1 MSEPLKPLK
10 ARKHDPAEPPDPASP
25 PELEGDDVPAPV
37 AKLSRRAATV
47 LALLLLYVFIVG
59 VGVLG
64 EGFGELGEGFQDTLL
79 SGVQNPVAGL
89 FAGML
94 ATVLVTSSSVSTST
108 IVALVG
114 SGILPVELAIP
125 MVMGANLGTTVTNT
139 LVSLFSIRNP
149 DEFRRAFSAATMHD
163 LYNVMAVLILLPL
176 ELLTGYL
183 ERVATALASPI
194 EAAGITG
201 ADVDGPL
208 SFLTGP
214 AEDLIVTAMGAVV
227 PEGGFL
233 GVVLL
238 LLGIAIIFT
247 SLRYITKVM
256 RLVLGGGFEQRL
268 NSSVSRG
275 AGLMGVLF
283 GAVGAIVLFTS
294 TVVTVMLIPLCAA
307 GILALR
313 NAYPITIGANIGTT
327 MTALLAAL
335 AVDET
340 AGLVIALVH
349 FTYNVTAVLII
360 YPLPQIRYIPLR
372 VAMALGNQAAKRRW
386 VVFVYVGGFF
396 VGLPLTMDVLIN
408 QRFF

>member
-1 MSEPLKPLK
+1 
-10 ARKHDPAEPPDPASP
+10 
-25 PELEGDDVPAPV
+25 
-37 AKLSRRAATV
+37 
-47 LALLLLYVFIVG
+47 
-59 VGVLG
+59 
-64 EGFGELGEGFQDTLL
+64 
-79 SGVQNPVAGL
+79 
-89 FAGML
+89 ML

-360 YPLPQIRYIPLR
+360 YPLPQIRFIPLR